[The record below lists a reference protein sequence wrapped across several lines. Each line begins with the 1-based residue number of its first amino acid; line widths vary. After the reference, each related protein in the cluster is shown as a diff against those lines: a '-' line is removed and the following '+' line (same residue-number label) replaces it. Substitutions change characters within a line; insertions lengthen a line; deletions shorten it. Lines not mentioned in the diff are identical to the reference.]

1 MENNN
6 FFKEI
11 QEKRRRFEE
20 YAKKALTYQWITQE
34 EYKEYLHKIENDRLT
49 IGVIGQMK
57 CGKSTFLN
65 ALIFGDE
72 ILPAATTP
80 MTASLSVITYGA
92 EKSLEAE
99 FYTRDEW
106 ADLQMTASRS
116 LEEVVGNTAEESK
129 IKAAQELVNKAGK
142 IGGNL
147 NALLG
152 TKQKDKFENLIEYVG
167 ADGKYIAITKSVRL
181 EYPLD
186 YLKGVEIVDTPGF
199 NDPIVSREER
209 TKEFLKKAD
218 VVVMLLYAGRA
229 FDATDKDII
238 FNLVRNVG
246 IGKILIGV
254 NKYDLC
260 YERGES
266 SEEIIEA
273 VKDQLRKASDEYA
286 HNNSIG
292 DLVRKTEPILLSAN
306 MALMA
311 RMPLSKIQ
319 GDENWKFYYKRALD
333 IFEIGNQ
340 NQMYEKSLMK
350 KFEDAIK
357 EQVIKSKD
365 EILIAKPKNRITQMG
380 ENKSSEV
387 EIAIAKLK
395 EDIEIST
402 MSKEKAEEAQYNVE
416 KAKKRAEKKINSFG
430 TEIEDI
436 VTPIIR
442 NLKKEMEENVRGNK
456 RRAEQKIRDLQDRAI
471 FNYGMENRLRNL
483 EADLRNIYEDT
494 QFQNQNLYEDKNN
507 RIVSEIKKAASDFIN
522 DIEDLCEKYLED
534 FDPKG
539 YIGKVNRYLITG
551 EMPEDDEQES
561 SDSTTQ
567 EASGANIL
575 GGLLVVALSP
585 LLGVGEIVS
594 NIFGFGGDFDK
605 DGCIDR
611 VGRAFDDLLPKDITN
626 HVRKEID
633 TMIANIRKLFID
645 EFLQPIDNKLQERM
659 KESSQNTQKVAE
671 AEQKIGNLL
680 SQSKALKEQISE
692 MKHLASQI

>member
-1 MENNN
+1 ME
-6 FFKEI
+6 
-11 QEKRRRFEE
+11 QEDFGNLAVQ

-34 EYKEYLHKIENDRLT
+34 EYKEYLHKIENDKLT

-80 MTASLSVITYGA
+80 MTASLSVITYGT

-116 LEEVVGNTAEESK
+116 LDEVVGNTAEESK

-199 NDPIVSREER
+199 NDPIVSSEER

-260 YERGES
+260 YERGETT
-266 SEEIIEA
+266 EKIIEA
-273 VKDQLRKASDEYA
+273 VKDQLRRASDEYA

-380 ENKSSEV
+380 ENKSGEV

-395 EDIEIST
+395 EEIEIST

-416 KAKKRAEKKINSFG
+416 RAKKRAEKKINSFG

-483 EADLRNIYEDT
+483 EADLKNIYEDT

-522 DIEDLCEKYLED
+522 DIEDLCERYLED

-561 SDSTTQ
+561 SNSTTQ

-575 GGLLVVALSP
+575 GGLLVLALSP

>member
-11 QEKRRRFEE
+11 QEKRKRFEE
-20 YAKKALTYQWITQE
+20 YAKKALIYQWITQE

-99 FYTRDEW
+99 FYTQDEW

-260 YERGES
+260 YERGET

-273 VKDQLRKASDEYA
+273 VKEQLRRASDEYA

-387 EIAIAKLK
+387 EIAITKLK

-416 KAKKRAEKKINSFG
+416 RAKKRAEKKINSFG
-430 TEIEDI
+430 VEIEDI

-442 NLKKEMEENVRGNK
+442 NLRREMEENVRSNR
-456 RRAEQKIRDLQDRAI
+456 RRAEQKIRDLKDWAI
-471 FNYGMENRLRNL
+471 FNYTMEKKVRDL
-483 EADLRNIYEDT
+483 EADVKNIYEDT
-494 QFQNQNLYEDKNN
+494 YFQNQNLYEDKNN
-507 RIVSEIKKAASDFIN
+507 QIVSEVKKAASDFIN
-522 DIEDLCEKYLED
+522 DIEELCEKYLED
-534 FDPKG
+534 FDPKE
-539 YIGKVNRYLITG
+539 YIGKVNRYLISG
-551 EMPEDDEQES
+551 QMPEENNDPDDTSKNEQEGLS
-561 SDSTTQ
+561 FG
-567 EASGANIL
+567 EVLLFPFALIGAIYQGVLGL
-575 GGLLVVALSP
+575 GG
-585 LLGVGEIVS
+585 
-594 NIFGFGGDFDK
+594 NFDK
-605 DGCIDR
+605 DGYI
-611 VGRAFDDLLPKDITN
+611 AYIESTFNELLPKDIGN
-626 HVRKEID
+626 SVSKEVE
-633 TMIANIRKLFID
+633 TMVSNIRKLFIE

-671 AEQKIGNLL
+671 AEQKISNLL

>member
-11 QEKRRRFEE
+11 QEKRKRFEE
-20 YAKKALTYQWITQE
+20 YAKKALIYQWITQE

-99 FYTRDEW
+99 FYTQDEW

-260 YERGES
+260 YERGET

-273 VKDQLRKASDEYA
+273 VKEQLRRASDEYA

-442 NLKKEMEENVRGNK
+442 NLRKEMEENVRGNK

-494 QFQNQNLYEDKNN
+494 QFQNENLYEDKNN

-522 DIEDLCEKYLED
+522 DIEDLCERYLED

-539 YIGKVNRYLITG
+539 YISKVNRYLITG
-551 EMPEDDEQES
+551 NMPEDDEQES
-561 SDSTTQ
+561 SNSTTQ
-567 EASGANIL
+567 EASGTNIL
-575 GGLLVVALSP
+575 EGLLVVALSP
-585 LLGVGEIVS
+585 LLGVGEIVG
-594 NIFGFGGDFDK
+594 NIFGLGGDFDK
-605 DGCIDR
+605 DGYIDR

-633 TMIANIRKLFID
+633 TMITNIRKLFID
-645 EFLQPIDNKLQERM
+645 EFLQPIDDRLKERM
-659 KESSQNTQKVAE
+659 NETAENTQKVAE
-671 AEQKIGNLL
+671 AEQKISNLL

>member
-11 QEKRRRFEE
+11 QEKRKRFEE
-20 YAKKALTYQWITQE
+20 YAKKALIYQWITQE

-99 FYTRDEW
+99 FYTQDEW

-260 YERGES
+260 YERGET

-273 VKDQLRKASDEYA
+273 VKEQLRRASDEYA

-402 MSKEKAEEAQYNVE
+402 MSREKAEEAQYNVE
-416 KAKKRAEKKINSFG
+416 RAKKRAEKKINSFG
-430 TEIEDI
+430 VEIEDI

-442 NLKKEMEENVRGNK
+442 NLRREMEENVRSNR
-456 RRAEQKIRDLQDRAI
+456 RRAEQKIRDLKDWAI
-471 FNYGMENRLRNL
+471 FNYTMEKKVRDL
-483 EADLRNIYEDT
+483 EADVKNIYEDT
-494 QFQNQNLYEDKNN
+494 YFQNQNLYEDKNN
-507 RIVSEIKKAASDFIN
+507 QIVSEVKKAASDFIN
-522 DIEDLCEKYLED
+522 DIEELCEKYLED
-534 FDPKG
+534 FDPKE
-539 YIGKVNRYLITG
+539 YIGKVNRYLISCQ
-551 EMPEDDEQES
+551 MPEENNDPDDTSKNEQEGLS
-561 SDSTTQ
+561 FG
-567 EASGANIL
+567 EVLLFPFALIGAIYQGVLGL
-575 GGLLVVALSP
+575 GG
-585 LLGVGEIVS
+585 
-594 NIFGFGGDFDK
+594 NFDK
-605 DGCIDR
+605 DGYI
-611 VGRAFDDLLPKDITN
+611 AYIESTFNELLPKDIGN
-626 HVRKEID
+626 SVSKEVE
-633 TMIANIRKLFID
+633 TMVSNIRKLFIE

-671 AEQKIGNLL
+671 AEQKISNLL

>member
-11 QEKRRRFEE
+11 QEKRKRFEE
-20 YAKKALTYQWITQE
+20 YAKKALNYQWITQE
-34 EYKEYLHKIENDRLT
+34 EYDEYLHKIENDKLT

-99 FYTRDEW
+99 FYTSDEW
-106 ADLQMTASRS
+106 AELQVTANRS
-116 LEEVVGNTAEESK
+116 LDEVISNTSEESK
-129 IKAAQELVNKAGK
+129 IKAAKELVSKAEK

-147 NALLG
+147 SALLG
-152 TKQKDKFENLIEYVG
+152 TKRKDKLENLIEYVG

-181 EYPLD
+181 EYPLE

-246 IGKILIGV
+246 VGKVLIGV

-260 YERGES
+260 YERGET

-273 VKDQLRKASDEYA
+273 VREQLKKASNEFA

-292 DLVRKTEPILLSAN
+292 DLVRKAEPILLSAN
-306 MALMA
+306 MALMSKI
-311 RMPLSKIQ
+311 PLSKIQ
-319 GDENWKFYYKRALD
+319 EDENLQFYYKRALD
-333 IFEIGNQ
+333 IFEISNQ
-340 NQMYEKSLMK
+340 DQMYEKSLMQN
-350 KFEDAIK
+350 FEDAIK

-365 EILIAKPKNRITQMG
+365 EILIAKPKNRITQIG
-380 ENKSSEV
+380 ENKAGEV

-416 KAKKRAEKKINSFG
+416 KAKKRAEKKINNFG
-430 TEIEDI
+430 AEIEDI
-436 VTPIIR
+436 ITPIIR
-442 NLKKEMEENVRGNK
+442 NLRNEVEGNVITN
-456 RRAEQKIRDLQDRAI
+456 RRKAVQKIRDLKDRVI
-471 FNYGMENRLRNL
+471 FNYGIDNRIRNL
-483 EADLRNIYEDT
+483 EHDVKNIYEDARI
-494 QFQNQNLYEDKNN
+494 QNRNLCEEKNSQ
-507 RIVSEIKKAASDFIN
+507 IVSEIKKASSNFIM
-522 DIEDLCEKYLED
+522 DIEEICDKYLED
-534 FDPKG
+534 FEPKE
-539 YIGKVNRYLITG
+539 YINKVNRYLASG
-551 EMPEDDEQES
+551 KMPETDEQES
-561 SDSTTQ
+561 SDSVTQ
-567 EASGANIL
+567 ETSEINIIEGIL
-575 GGLLVVALSP
+575 TVALWP
-585 LLGVGEIVS
+585 LENMID
-594 NIFGFGGDFDK
+594 NIFGVLGVRGRFDK
-605 DGCIDR
+605 DGYIEHIES
-611 VGRAFDDLLPKDITN
+611 AFDELLPKDISN
-626 HVRKEID
+626 SISEEVE
-633 TMIANIRKLFID
+633 TMILNIKKLFLE
-645 EFLQPIDNKLQERM
+645 EFLQPIDEKLQERM
-659 KESSQNTQKVAE
+659 NESTENTQKAEE
-671 AEQKIGNLL
+671 AEQKINNLL
-680 SQSKALKEQISE
+680 SQSKALKEQVVE
-692 MKHLASQI
+692 MKMLAQNI

>member
-11 QEKRRRFEE
+11 QEKRKRFEE

-49 IGVIGQMK
+49 IGVIGQVK

-80 MTASLSVITYGA
+80 MTASLSVITYGT

-129 IKAAQELVNKAGK
+129 IKAAQELVNNAGK

-273 VKDQLRKASDEYA
+273 VKDQLRRASDEYA

-380 ENKSSEV
+380 ENKSGEV

-395 EDIEIST
+395 QEIEIST

-416 KAKKRAEKKINSFG
+416 RAKKRAEKKINSFG

-483 EADLRNIYEDT
+483 EADLKNIYEDT

-522 DIEDLCEKYLED
+522 DIEDLCERYLED

-561 SDSTTQ
+561 SNSTTQ

-575 GGLLVVALSP
+575 GGLLVLALSP

-671 AEQKIGNLL
+671 AEQKISNLL

>member
-11 QEKRRRFEE
+11 QEKRKRFEE

-273 VKDQLRKASDEYA
+273 VKDQLRRASDEYA

-402 MSKEKAEEAQYNVE
+402 MSKEKAEEAQHNVE
-416 KAKKRAEKKINSFG
+416 RAKKRAEKKINSFG

-442 NLKKEMEENVRGNK
+442 NLRREMEENVRSNR
-456 RRAEQKIRDLQDRAI
+456 RRAEQKIRDLQDRTF

-483 EADLRNIYEDT
+483 EADLKNIYEDT

-507 RIVSEIKKAASDFIN
+507 RTVSEIKKAASDFIN
-522 DIEDLCEKYLED
+522 DIEDLCERYLED

-551 EMPEDDEQES
+551 EMPEDNEQES
-561 SDSTTQ
+561 SNSTTQ
-567 EASGANIL
+567 ETSGANIL
-575 GGLLVVALSP
+575 EGILTVALSP

-594 NIFGFGGDFDK
+594 NVLGLGGDFDK
-605 DGCIDR
+605 DGYIAS
-611 VGRAFDDLLPKDITN
+611 VGGAFDALLPKDITN

-633 TMIANIRKLFID
+633 TMIANIRKLFIE

-671 AEQKIGNLL
+671 AEQKISNLL

>member
-11 QEKRRRFEE
+11 QEKRKRFEE
-20 YAKKALTYQWITQE
+20 YAKKALNYQWITQE
-34 EYKEYLHKIENDRLT
+34 EYDEYLHKIENDKLT

-99 FYTRDEW
+99 FYTSDEW
-106 ADLQMTASRS
+106 AELQVTANRS
-116 LEEVVGNTAEESK
+116 LDEVIGNTSEESK
-129 IKAAQELVNKAGK
+129 IKAAKELVSKAEK

-147 NALLG
+147 SALLG
-152 TKQKDKFENLIEYVG
+152 TKRKDKLENLIEYVG

-181 EYPLD
+181 EYPLE

-246 IGKILIGV
+246 VGKVLIGV

-260 YERGES
+260 YERGET

-273 VKDQLRKASDEYA
+273 VREQLKKASNEFA

-292 DLVRKTEPILLSAN
+292 DLVRKAEPILLSAN
-306 MALMA
+306 MALMSKI
-311 RMPLSKIQ
+311 PLSKIQ
-319 GDENWKFYYKRALD
+319 EDENLQFYYKRALD
-333 IFEIGNQ
+333 IFEISNQ
-340 NQMYEKSLMK
+340 DQMYEKSLMQN
-350 KFEDAIK
+350 FEDAIK

-365 EILIAKPKNRITQMG
+365 EILIAKPKNRITQIG
-380 ENKSSEV
+380 ENKAGEV

-416 KAKKRAEKKINSFG
+416 KAKKRAEKKINNFG
-430 TEIEDI
+430 AEIEDI
-436 VTPIIR
+436 ITPIIR
-442 NLKKEMEENVRGNK
+442 NLRNEVEGNVITN
-456 RRAEQKIRDLQDRAI
+456 RRKAVQKIRDLKDRVI
-471 FNYGMENRLRNL
+471 FNYGIDNRIRNL
-483 EADLRNIYEDT
+483 EHDVKNIYEDARI
-494 QFQNQNLYEDKNN
+494 QNRNLCEEKNSQ
-507 RIVSEIKKAASDFIN
+507 IVSEIKKASSNFIM
-522 DIEDLCEKYLED
+522 DIEEICDKYLED
-534 FDPKG
+534 FEPKE
-539 YIGKVNRYLITG
+539 YINKVNRYLASG
-551 EMPEDDEQES
+551 KMPETDEQES
-561 SDSTTQ
+561 SDSATQ
-567 EASGANIL
+567 ETSEINIVEGIL
-575 GGLLVVALSP
+575 TAALSS
-585 LLGVGEIVS
+585 LLIAGDIIDGVLGL
-594 NIFGFGGDFDK
+594 GGDFDK
-605 DGCIDR
+605 D
-611 VGRAFDDLLPKDITN
+611 RAIAYIESVFDKLLPKDISN
-626 HVRKEID
+626 LISEEVE
-633 TMIANIRKLFID
+633 TMVSNIKKLFLE
-645 EFLQPIDNKLQERM
+645 EFLQPIDEKLQERM
-659 KESSQNTQKVAE
+659 NESTENTQKAEE
-671 AEQKIGNLL
+671 AEQKINNLL
-680 SQSKALKEQISE
+680 SQSKALKEQVVE
-692 MKHLASQI
+692 MKMLAQNI

>member
-11 QEKRRRFEE
+11 QEKRKRFEE
-20 YAKKALTYQWITQE
+20 YAKKALNYQWITQE
-34 EYKEYLHKIENDRLT
+34 EYDEYLHKIENDKLT

-99 FYTRDEW
+99 FYTSDEW
-106 ADLQMTASRS
+106 AELQVTANRS
-116 LEEVVGNTAEESK
+116 LDEVIGNTSEESK
-129 IKAAQELVNKAGK
+129 IKAAKELVSKAEK

-147 NALLG
+147 SALLG
-152 TKQKDKFENLIEYVG
+152 TKRKDKLENLTEYVG

-181 EYPLD
+181 EYPLE

-246 IGKILIGV
+246 VGKVLIGV

-260 YERGES
+260 YERGET

-273 VKDQLRKASDEYA
+273 VREQLKKASNEFA

-292 DLVRKTEPILLSAN
+292 DLVRKAEPILLSAN
-306 MALMA
+306 MALMSKI
-311 RMPLSKIQ
+311 PLSKIQ
-319 GDENWKFYYKRALD
+319 EDENLQFYYKRALD
-333 IFEIGNQ
+333 IFEISNQ
-340 NQMYEKSLMK
+340 DQMYEKSLMQN
-350 KFEDAIK
+350 FEDAIK

-365 EILIAKPKNRITQMG
+365 EILIAKPKNRITQIG
-380 ENKSSEV
+380 ENKAGEV

-416 KAKKRAEKKINSFG
+416 KAKKRAEKKINNFG
-430 TEIEDI
+430 AEIEDI

-442 NLKKEMEENVRGNK
+442 NLRNEMEGNVITN
-456 RRAEQKIRDLQDRAI
+456 RRKAVQKIRDLKDRVI
-471 FNYGMENRLRNL
+471 FNYGIDNRIRNL
-483 EADLRNIYEDT
+483 DHDVKNIYEDAYI
-494 QFQNQNLYEDKNN
+494 QHRNLYEEKNSQ
-507 RIVSEIKKAASDFIN
+507 IVSEIKKASSYFIM
-522 DIEDLCEKYLED
+522 DIEEICEKYLED
-534 FDPKG
+534 FEPKE
-539 YIGKVNRYLITG
+539 YINKVNRYLASG
-551 EMPEDDEQES
+551 KMPETDEQEL
-561 SDSTTQ
+561 SDSVTQ
-567 EASGANIL
+567 ETSEINIVEEIL
-575 GGLLVVALSP
+575 TAALSP
-585 LLGVGEIVS
+585 LLIAEDIIDGVLGL
-594 NIFGFGGDFDK
+594 GGDFDK
-605 DGCIDR
+605 D
-611 VGRAFDDLLPKDITN
+611 RAIAYIESVFDKLLPKDISN
-626 HVRKEID
+626 LISEEVE
-633 TMIANIRKLFID
+633 TMVSNIKKLFLE
-645 EFLQPIDNKLQERM
+645 EFLQPIDEKLQERM
-659 KESSQNTQKVAE
+659 NESSENAQKAEE
-671 AEQKIGNLL
+671 AEQKINNLL
-680 SQSKALKEQISE
+680 SQSKALKEQVVE
-692 MKHLASQI
+692 MKMLAQNI

>member
-11 QEKRRRFEE
+11 QEKRKRFEE

-260 YERGES
+260 YERGET

-273 VKDQLRKASDEYA
+273 VKDQLRRASDEYA

-319 GDENWKFYYKRALD
+319 GDENWQFYYKRALD

-380 ENKSSEV
+380 ENKSGEV

-395 EDIEIST
+395 EEIEIST

-416 KAKKRAEKKINSFG
+416 RAKKRAEKKINSFG

-494 QFQNQNLYEDKNN
+494 QFQNENLYEDKNN
-507 RIVSEIKKAASDFIN
+507 RIVTEIKKAASDFIN
-522 DIEDLCEKYLED
+522 DIEDLCERYLED

-539 YIGKVNRYLITG
+539 YISKVNRYLITG
-551 EMPEDDEQES
+551 NMPEDDEQES

-567 EASGANIL
+567 EASGTNIL
-575 GGLLVVALSP
+575 EGLLVVALSP
-585 LLGVGEIVS
+585 LLGVGEIVG

-605 DGCIDR
+605 DGYIDR

-645 EFLQPIDNKLQERM
+645 EFLQPIDDRLKERM
-659 KESSQNTQKVAE
+659 NETAENTQKVAE
-671 AEQKIGNLL
+671 AEQKISNLL

>member
-11 QEKRRRFEE
+11 QEKRKRFEE

-99 FYTRDEW
+99 FYTQDEW

-273 VKDQLRKASDEYA
+273 VKDQLRRASDEYA

-402 MSKEKAEEAQYNVE
+402 MSKEKAEEAQHNVE
-416 KAKKRAEKKINSFG
+416 RAKKRAEKKINSFG

-442 NLKKEMEENVRGNK
+442 NLRKEMEENVRGNK

-471 FNYGMENRLRNL
+471 FNYGMESRLRNL

-561 SDSTTQ
+561 SNSTTQ
-567 EASGANIL
+567 ETSGANIL
-575 GGLLVVALSP
+575 EGLLVVALSP

-633 TMIANIRKLFID
+633 TMIANIRKLFIE

-671 AEQKIGNLL
+671 AEQKISNLL
-680 SQSKALKEQISE
+680 SQSKAFKEQISE
-692 MKHLASQI
+692 MKLLASQI

>member
-99 FYTRDEW
+99 FYTQDEW

-260 YERGES
+260 YERGET

-273 VKDQLRKASDEYA
+273 VKEQLRRASDEYA

-442 NLKKEMEENVRGNK
+442 NLRKEMEENVRGNK

-494 QFQNQNLYEDKNN
+494 QFQNENLYEDKNN

-522 DIEDLCEKYLED
+522 DIEDLCERYLED

-539 YIGKVNRYLITG
+539 YISKVNRYLITG
-551 EMPEDDEQES
+551 NMPEDDEQES
-561 SDSTTQ
+561 SNSTTQ
-567 EASGANIL
+567 EASGTNIL
-575 GGLLVVALSP
+575 EGLLVVALSP
-585 LLGVGEIVS
+585 LLGVGEIVG
-594 NIFGFGGDFDK
+594 NIFGLGGDFDK
-605 DGCIDR
+605 DGYIDR

-633 TMIANIRKLFID
+633 TMITNIRKLFID
-645 EFLQPIDNKLQERM
+645 EFLQPIDDRLKERM
-659 KESSQNTQKVAE
+659 NETAENTQKVAE
-671 AEQKIGNLL
+671 AEQKISNLL

>member
-11 QEKRRRFEE
+11 QEKRKRFEE
-20 YAKKALTYQWITQE
+20 YAKKALNYQWITQE
-34 EYKEYLHKIENDRLT
+34 EYDEYLHKIENDKLT

-99 FYTRDEW
+99 FYTSDEW
-106 ADLQMTASRS
+106 AELQVTANRS
-116 LEEVVGNTAEESK
+116 LDEVIGNTSEESK
-129 IKAAQELVNKAGK
+129 IKAAKELVSKAEK

-147 NALLG
+147 SALLG
-152 TKQKDKFENLIEYVG
+152 TKRKDKLENLIEYVG

-181 EYPLD
+181 EYPLE

-246 IGKILIGV
+246 VGKVLIGV

-260 YERGES
+260 YERGET

-273 VKDQLRKASDEYA
+273 VREQLKKASNEFA

-292 DLVRKTEPILLSAN
+292 DLVRKAEPILLSAN
-306 MALMA
+306 MALMSKI
-311 RMPLSKIQ
+311 PLSKIQ
-319 GDENWKFYYKRALD
+319 EDENLQFYYKRALD
-333 IFEIGNQ
+333 IFEISNQ
-340 NQMYEKSLMK
+340 DQMYEKSLMQN
-350 KFEDAIK
+350 FEDAIK

-365 EILIAKPKNRITQMG
+365 EILIAKPKNRITQIG
-380 ENKSSEV
+380 ENKAGEV

-416 KAKKRAEKKINSFG
+416 KAKKRAEKKINNFG
-430 TEIEDI
+430 AEIEDI
-436 VTPIIR
+436 ITPIIR
-442 NLKKEMEENVRGNK
+442 NLRNEVEGNVITN
-456 RRAEQKIRDLQDRAI
+456 RRKAVQKIRDLKDRVI
-471 FNYGMENRLRNL
+471 FNYGIDNRIRNL
-483 EADLRNIYEDT
+483 EHDVKNIYEDARI
-494 QFQNQNLYEDKNN
+494 QNRNLCEEKNSQ
-507 RIVSEIKKAASDFIN
+507 IVSEIKKASSNFIM
-522 DIEDLCEKYLED
+522 DIEEICDKYLED
-534 FDPKG
+534 FEPKE
-539 YIGKVNRYLITG
+539 YINKVNRYLASG
-551 EMPEDDEQES
+551 KMPETDEQES
-561 SDSTTQ
+561 SDSVTQ
-567 EASGANIL
+567 ETSEINIIEGIL
-575 GGLLVVALSP
+575 TVALWP
-585 LLGVGEIVS
+585 LENMID
-594 NIFGFGGDFDK
+594 NIFGVLGVRGRFDK
-605 DGCIDR
+605 DGYIEHIES
-611 VGRAFDDLLPKDITN
+611 AFDELLPKDISN
-626 HVRKEID
+626 SISEEVE
-633 TMIANIRKLFID
+633 TMILNIKKLFLE
-645 EFLQPIDNKLQERM
+645 EFLQPIDEKLQERM
-659 KESSQNTQKVAE
+659 NESTENTQKAEE
-671 AEQKIGNLL
+671 AEQKINNLL
-680 SQSKALKEQISE
+680 SQSKALKEQVVE
-692 MKHLASQI
+692 MKMLAQNI

>member
-11 QEKRRRFEE
+11 QEKRKRFEE

-99 FYTRDEW
+99 FYTQDEW

-266 SEEIIEA
+266 SEKIIEA
-273 VKDQLRKASDEYA
+273 VKDQLRRASDEYA

-416 KAKKRAEKKINSFG
+416 RAKKRAEKKINSFG

-456 RRAEQKIRDLQDRAI
+456 RRAEQKIRDLQDRTI
-471 FNYGMENRLRNL
+471 FNYGMESRLRNL

-494 QFQNQNLYEDKNN
+494 QFQNENLYEDKNN

-522 DIEDLCEKYLED
+522 DIEDLCERYLED

-575 GGLLVVALSP
+575 EGLLVVALSP
-585 LLGVGEIVS
+585 LLGVGEIVG
-594 NIFGFGGDFDK
+594 NIFGLGGDFDK
-605 DGCIDR
+605 DGYIDR

-633 TMIANIRKLFID
+633 TMITNIRKLFID
-645 EFLQPIDNKLQERM
+645 EFLQPIDDRLKERM
-659 KESSQNTQKVAE
+659 NETAENTQKVAE
-671 AEQKIGNLL
+671 AEQKISNLL

>member
-11 QEKRRRFEE
+11 QEKRKRFEE

-72 ILPAATTP
+72 ILPAATPP

-99 FYTRDEW
+99 FYTQDEW
-106 ADLQMTASRS
+106 TDLQMTASRS

-129 IKAAQELVNKAGK
+129 VKAAQELVNKAGK

-273 VKDQLRKASDEYA
+273 VKDQLRRASDEYA

-319 GDENWKFYYKRALD
+319 GDENWQFYYKRALD

-380 ENKSSEV
+380 ENKSGEV

-395 EDIEIST
+395 EEIEIST
-402 MSKEKAEEAQYNVE
+402 MSKEKAEEAQHNVE
-416 KAKKRAEKKINSFG
+416 RAKKRAEKKINSFG
-430 TEIEDI
+430 VEIEDI

-442 NLKKEMEENVRGNK
+442 NLRKEMEENVRSNR
-456 RRAEQKIRDLQDRAI
+456 RRAEQKIRDLKDWAI
-471 FNYGMENRLRNL
+471 FNYGMESRLRNL
-483 EADLRNIYEDT
+483 EADVKNIYEDT
-494 QFQNQNLYEDKNN
+494 YFQNQNLYEDKNN
-507 RIVSEIKKAASDFIN
+507 QIVSEIKKAASDFIN
-522 DIEDLCEKYLED
+522 DIEDLCERYLED

-539 YIGKVNRYLITG
+539 YIGKINRYLTTG

-561 SDSTTQ
+561 SNSATQ
-567 EASGANIL
+567 EPSGENILEGILTVALSSLLGLGMIVDNIL
-575 GGLLVVALSP
+575 G
-585 LLGVGEIVS
+585 I
-594 NIFGFGGDFDK
+594 GGNFDK
-605 DGCIDR
+605 DGCIGR

-626 HVRKEID
+626 YVRKEID
-633 TMIANIRKLFID
+633 TMIANIRKLFIE

-671 AEQKIGNLL
+671 AEQKISNLL
-680 SQSKALKEQISE
+680 SQSKAFKEQISE
-692 MKHLASQI
+692 MKLLASQI

>member
-11 QEKRRRFEE
+11 QEKRKRFEE

-34 EYKEYLHKIENDRLT
+34 EYKEYLYKIENDRLT

-99 FYTRDEW
+99 FYTQDEW

-129 IKAAQELVNKAGK
+129 VKAAQELVNKAGK

-181 EYPLD
+181 EYPLE

-266 SEEIIEA
+266 S
-273 VKDQLRKASDEYA
+273 
-286 HNNSIG
+286 
-292 DLVRKTEPILLSAN
+292 
-306 MALMA
+306 
-311 RMPLSKIQ
+311 
-319 GDENWKFYYKRALD
+319 
-333 IFEIGNQ
+333 
-340 NQMYEKSLMK
+340 
-350 KFEDAIK
+350 
-357 EQVIKSKD
+357 
-365 EILIAKPKNRITQMG
+365 
-380 ENKSSEV
+380 
-387 EIAIAKLK
+387 
-395 EDIEIST
+395 
-402 MSKEKAEEAQYNVE
+402 
-416 KAKKRAEKKINSFG
+416 
-430 TEIEDI
+430 
-436 VTPIIR
+436 
-442 NLKKEMEENVRGNK
+442 
-456 RRAEQKIRDLQDRAI
+456 
-471 FNYGMENRLRNL
+471 
-483 EADLRNIYEDT
+483 
-494 QFQNQNLYEDKNN
+494 
-507 RIVSEIKKAASDFIN
+507 
-522 DIEDLCEKYLED
+522 
-534 FDPKG
+534 
-539 YIGKVNRYLITG
+539 
-551 EMPEDDEQES
+551 
-561 SDSTTQ
+561 
-567 EASGANIL
+567 
-575 GGLLVVALSP
+575 
-585 LLGVGEIVS
+585 
-594 NIFGFGGDFDK
+594 
-605 DGCIDR
+605 
-611 VGRAFDDLLPKDITN
+611 
-626 HVRKEID
+626 
-633 TMIANIRKLFID
+633 
-645 EFLQPIDNKLQERM
+645 
-659 KESSQNTQKVAE
+659 
-671 AEQKIGNLL
+671 
-680 SQSKALKEQISE
+680 
-692 MKHLASQI
+692 

>member
-11 QEKRRRFEE
+11 QEKRKRFEE

-99 FYTRDEW
+99 FYTQDEW

-260 YERGES
+260 YERGET

-273 VKDQLRKASDEYA
+273 VKEQLRRASDEYA

-402 MSKEKAEEAQYNVE
+402 MSREKAEEAQYNVE
-416 KAKKRAEKKINSFG
+416 RAKKRAEKKINSFG
-430 TEIEDI
+430 VEIEDI

-442 NLKKEMEENVRGNK
+442 NLRREMEENVRSNR
-456 RRAEQKIRDLQDRAI
+456 RRAEQKIRDLKDWAI
-471 FNYGMENRLRNL
+471 FNYTMEKKVRDL
-483 EADLRNIYEDT
+483 EADVKNIYEDT
-494 QFQNQNLYEDKNN
+494 YFQNQNLYEDKNN
-507 RIVSEIKKAASDFIN
+507 QIVSEVKKAASDFIN
-522 DIEDLCEKYLED
+522 DIEELCEKYLED
-534 FDPKG
+534 FDPKE
-539 YIGKVNRYLITG
+539 YIGKVNRYLISG
-551 EMPEDDEQES
+551 QMPEENNDPDDTSKNEQEGLS
-561 SDSTTQ
+561 FG
-567 EASGANIL
+567 EVLLFPFALIGAIYQGVLGL
-575 GGLLVVALSP
+575 GG
-585 LLGVGEIVS
+585 
-594 NIFGFGGDFDK
+594 NFDK
-605 DGCIDR
+605 DGYI
-611 VGRAFDDLLPKDITN
+611 AYIESTFNELLPKDIGN
-626 HVRKEID
+626 SVSKEVE
-633 TMIANIRKLFID
+633 TMVSNIRKLFIE

-671 AEQKIGNLL
+671 AEQKISNLL

>member
-11 QEKRRRFEE
+11 QEKRKRFEE

-34 EYKEYLHKIENDRLT
+34 EYKEYLHKIENDKLT

-80 MTASLSVITYGA
+80 MTASLSVITYGT

-116 LEEVVGNTAEESK
+116 LDEVVGNTAEESK

-260 YERGES
+260 YERGETT
-266 SEEIIEA
+266 EKIIEA
-273 VKDQLRKASDEYA
+273 VKDQLRRASDEYA

-380 ENKSSEV
+380 ENKSGEV

-395 EDIEIST
+395 EEIEIST

-416 KAKKRAEKKINSFG
+416 RAKKRAEKKINSFG

-483 EADLRNIYEDT
+483 EADLKNIYEDT

-522 DIEDLCEKYLED
+522 DIEDLCERYLED

-561 SDSTTQ
+561 SNSTTQ

-575 GGLLVVALSP
+575 GGLLVLALSP

>member
-11 QEKRRRFEE
+11 QEKRKCFEE
-20 YAKKALTYQWITQE
+20 YAKKALNYQWITQE
-34 EYKEYLHKIENDRLT
+34 EYDEYLHKIENDKLT

-99 FYTRDEW
+99 FYTSDEW
-106 ADLQMTASRS
+106 AELQVTANRS
-116 LEEVVGNTAEESK
+116 LDEVIGNTSEESK
-129 IKAAQELVNKAGK
+129 IKAAKELVSKAEK

-147 NALLG
+147 SALLG
-152 TKQKDKFENLIEYVG
+152 TKRKDKLENLIEYVG

-181 EYPLD
+181 EYPLE

-246 IGKILIGV
+246 VGKVLIGV

-260 YERGES
+260 YERGET

-273 VKDQLRKASDEYA
+273 VREQLKKASNEFA

-292 DLVRKTEPILLSAN
+292 DLVRKAEPILLSAN
-306 MALMA
+306 MALMSKI
-311 RMPLSKIQ
+311 PLSKIQ
-319 GDENWKFYYKRALD
+319 EDENLQFYYKRALD
-333 IFEIGNQ
+333 IFEISNQ
-340 NQMYEKSLMK
+340 DQMYEKSLMQN
-350 KFEDAIK
+350 FEDAIK

-365 EILIAKPKNRITQMG
+365 EILIAKPKNRITQIG
-380 ENKSSEV
+380 ENKAGEV

-416 KAKKRAEKKINSFG
+416 KAKKRAEKKINNFG
-430 TEIEDI
+430 AEIEDI

-442 NLKKEMEENVRGNK
+442 NLRNEMEGNVITN
-456 RRAEQKIRDLQDRAI
+456 RRKAVQKIRDLKDRVI
-471 FNYGMENRLRNL
+471 FNYGIDNRIRNL
-483 EADLRNIYEDT
+483 DHDVKNIHEDAYI
-494 QFQNQNLYEDKNN
+494 QNRNLYEEKTSQ
-507 RIVSEIKKAASDFIN
+507 IVSEIKKASSNFIM
-522 DIEDLCEKYLED
+522 DIEEICDKYLED
-534 FDPKG
+534 FEPKE
-539 YIGKVNRYLITG
+539 YINKVNRYLASG
-551 EMPEDDEQES
+551 KMPETDEQES
-561 SDSTTQ
+561 SDSATQ
-567 EASGANIL
+567 ETSEINIIEGIL
-575 GGLLVVALSP
+575 TVALSP
-585 LLGVGEIVS
+585 LLIAEDILGL
-594 NIFGFGGDFDK
+594 GGNFDK
-605 DGCIDR
+605 DRSIAYIES
-611 VGRAFDDLLPKDITN
+611 VFDELLPKDISN
-626 HVRKEID
+626 SISEKVE
-633 TMIANIRKLFID
+633 TMILNIKKLFLE
-645 EFLQPIDNKLQERM
+645 EFLQPIDEKLQERM
-659 KESSQNTQKVAE
+659 NESTENTQKAEE
-671 AEQKIGNLL
+671 AEQKINNLL
-680 SQSKALKEQISE
+680 SQSKALKEQVVE
-692 MKHLASQI
+692 MKMLAQNI

>member
-11 QEKRRRFEE
+11 QEKRKRFEE

-49 IGVIGQMK
+49 IGVIGQVK

-80 MTASLSVITYGA
+80 MTASLSVITYGT

-129 IKAAQELVNKAGK
+129 IKAAQELVNNAGK

-273 VKDQLRKASDEYA
+273 VKDQLRRASDEYA

-380 ENKSSEV
+380 ENKSGEV

-395 EDIEIST
+395 QEIEIST

-416 KAKKRAEKKINSFG
+416 RAKKRAEKKINSFG

-471 FNYGMENRLRNL
+471 FNYGMQNRLRNL
-483 EADLRNIYEDT
+483 EADLKNIYEDT

-522 DIEDLCEKYLED
+522 DIEDLCERYLED

-561 SDSTTQ
+561 SNSTTQ

-575 GGLLVVALSP
+575 GGLLVLALSP

-671 AEQKIGNLL
+671 AEQKISNLL

>member
-11 QEKRRRFEE
+11 QEKRKRFEE

-80 MTASLSVITYGA
+80 MTASLSVITYGT

-167 ADGKYIAITKSVRL
+167 AEGKYIAITKSVRL

-260 YERGES
+260 YERGET

-273 VKDQLRKASDEYA
+273 VKEQLRRASDEYA

-319 GDENWKFYYKRALD
+319 GDENCKFYYKRALD

-380 ENKSSEV
+380 ENKSGEV

-395 EDIEIST
+395 EEIEIST

-416 KAKKRAEKKINSFG
+416 RAKKRAEKKINSFG

-522 DIEDLCEKYLED
+522 DIEDLCERYLED

-645 EFLQPIDNKLQERM
+645 EFLQPIDDRLKERM
-659 KESSQNTQKVAE
+659 NETAENTQKVAE
-671 AEQKIGNLL
+671 AEQKISNLL

>member
-11 QEKRRRFEE
+11 QEKRKRFEE
-20 YAKKALTYQWITQE
+20 YAKKALNYQWITQE
-34 EYKEYLHKIENDRLT
+34 EYDEYLHKIENDKLT

-99 FYTRDEW
+99 FYTSDEW
-106 ADLQMTASRS
+106 AELQVTANRS
-116 LEEVVGNTAEESK
+116 LDEVIGNTSEESK
-129 IKAAQELVNKAGK
+129 IKAAKELVSKAEK

-147 NALLG
+147 SALLG
-152 TKQKDKFENLIEYVG
+152 TKRKDKLENLIEYVG

-181 EYPLD
+181 EYPLE

-246 IGKILIGV
+246 VGKVLIGV

-260 YERGES
+260 YECGET

-273 VKDQLRKASDEYA
+273 VREQLKKASNEFA

-292 DLVRKTEPILLSAN
+292 DLVRKAEPILLSAN
-306 MALMA
+306 MALMSKI
-311 RMPLSKIQ
+311 PLSKIQ
-319 GDENWKFYYKRALD
+319 EDENLQFYYKRALD
-333 IFEIGNQ
+333 IFEISNQ
-340 NQMYEKSLMK
+340 DQMYEKSLMQN
-350 KFEDAIK
+350 FEDAIK

-365 EILIAKPKNRITQMG
+365 EILIAKPKNRITQIG
-380 ENKSSEV
+380 ENKAGEV

-416 KAKKRAEKKINSFG
+416 KAKKRAEKKINNFG
-430 TEIEDI
+430 AEIEDI

-442 NLKKEMEENVRGNK
+442 NLRNEMEGNVITN
-456 RRAEQKIRDLQDRAI
+456 RRKAVQKIRDLKDRVI
-471 FNYGMENRLRNL
+471 FNYGIDNRIRNL
-483 EADLRNIYEDT
+483 DHDVKNIHEDAYI
-494 QFQNQNLYEDKNN
+494 QNRNLYEEKTSQ
-507 RIVSEIKKAASDFIN
+507 IVSEIKKASSNFIM
-522 DIEDLCEKYLED
+522 DIEEICDKYLED
-534 FDPKG
+534 FEPKE
-539 YIGKVNRYLITG
+539 YINKVNRYLASG
-551 EMPEDDEQES
+551 KMPETDEQES
-561 SDSTTQ
+561 SDSATQ
-567 EASGANIL
+567 ETSEINIIEGIL
-575 GGLLVVALSP
+575 TVALSP
-585 LLGVGEIVS
+585 LLIAEDILGL
-594 NIFGFGGDFDK
+594 GGNFDK
-605 DGCIDR
+605 DRSIAYIES
-611 VGRAFDDLLPKDITN
+611 VFDELLPKDISN
-626 HVRKEID
+626 SISEKVE
-633 TMIANIRKLFID
+633 TMILNIKKLFLE
-645 EFLQPIDNKLQERM
+645 EFLQPIDEKLQERM
-659 KESSQNTQKVAE
+659 NESTENTQKAEE
-671 AEQKIGNLL
+671 AEQKINNLL
-680 SQSKALKEQISE
+680 SQSKALKEQVVE
-692 MKHLASQI
+692 MKMLAQNI

>member
-11 QEKRRRFEE
+11 QEKRKRFEE

-273 VKDQLRKASDEYA
+273 VKDQLRRASDEYA

-402 MSKEKAEEAQYNVE
+402 MSKEKAEEAQHNVE
-416 KAKKRAEKKINSFG
+416 RAKKRAEKKINSFG
-430 TEIEDI
+430 VEIEDI

-442 NLKKEMEENVRGNK
+442 NLRREMEENVRSNR
-456 RRAEQKIRDLQDRAI
+456 RRAEQKIRDLKDWLI
-471 FNYGMENRLRNL
+471 FNYTMEKKVRDL
-483 EADLRNIYEDT
+483 EADVKNIYEDT
-494 QFQNQNLYEDKNN
+494 YFQNQNLYEDKNN
-507 RIVSEIKKAASDFIN
+507 QIVSEIKKAASDFIN
-522 DIEDLCEKYLED
+522 DIEELCERYLED
-534 FDPKG
+534 FDPKE
-539 YIGKVNRYLITG
+539 YIGKVNRYLISG
-551 EMPEDDEQES
+551 QMPEENNDPDDTSKNEQEGLS
-561 SDSTTQ
+561 FG
-567 EASGANIL
+567 EVLLFPFALMGAIYQGVLGL
-575 GGLLVVALSP
+575 GG
-585 LLGVGEIVS
+585 
-594 NIFGFGGDFDK
+594 NFDK
-605 DGCIDR
+605 DGYI
-611 VGRAFDDLLPKDITN
+611 AYIESTFNELLPKDIGN
-626 HVRKEID
+626 SVSKEVEN
-633 TMIANIRKLFID
+633 MVSNIRKLFIE
-645 EFLQPIDNKLQERM
+645 EFLEPIDNKLQERM
-659 KESSQNTQKVAE
+659 KESSQNTQRITE
-671 AEQKIGNLL
+671 SEQKIRNLL
-680 SQSKALKEQISE
+680 SQSKALREQISE

>member
-11 QEKRRRFEE
+11 QEKRKRFEE
-20 YAKKALTYQWITQE
+20 YAKKALNYQWITQE
-34 EYKEYLHKIENDRLT
+34 EYDEYLHKIENDKLT

-99 FYTRDEW
+99 FYTSDEW
-106 ADLQMTASRS
+106 AELQVTANRS
-116 LEEVVGNTAEESK
+116 LDEVIGNTSEESK
-129 IKAAQELVNKAGK
+129 IKAAKELVSKAEK

-147 NALLG
+147 SALLG
-152 TKQKDKFENLIEYVG
+152 TKRKDKLENLIEYVG

-181 EYPLD
+181 EYPLE

-246 IGKILIGV
+246 VGKVLIGV

-260 YERGES
+260 YERGETS
-266 SEEIIEA
+266 KEIIEA
-273 VKDQLRKASDEYA
+273 VREQLKKASNEFA

-292 DLVRKTEPILLSAN
+292 DLVRKAEPILLSAN
-306 MALMA
+306 MALMSKI
-311 RMPLSKIQ
+311 PLSKIQ
-319 GDENWKFYYKRALD
+319 EDENLQFYYKRALD
-333 IFEIGNQ
+333 IFEISNQ
-340 NQMYEKSLMK
+340 DQMYEKSLMQN
-350 KFEDAIK
+350 FEDAIK

-365 EILIAKPKNRITQMG
+365 EILIAKPKNRITQIG
-380 ENKSSEV
+380 ENKAGEV

-416 KAKKRAEKKINSFG
+416 KAKKRAEKKINNFG
-430 TEIEDI
+430 AEIEDI

-442 NLKKEMEENVRGNK
+442 NLRNEIEGNVITN
-456 RRAEQKIRDLQDRAI
+456 RRKAVQKIRDLKDRVI
-471 FNYGMENRLRNL
+471 FNYGMDNRKRNL
-483 EADLRNIYEDT
+483 DNDIKNIYEDT
-494 QFQNQNLYEDKNN
+494 CIQYRNLYEEKYNQ
-507 RIVSEIKKAASDFIN
+507 IVSEIKKASSYFIM
-522 DIEDLCEKYLED
+522 DIEEICEKYLED
-534 FDPKG
+534 FEPKE
-539 YIGKVNRYLITG
+539 YINKVNRYL
-551 EMPEDDEQES
+551 
-561 SDSTTQ
+561 
-567 EASGANIL
+567 ASGQMPQEGDDNDEMSGGEQGELSLGDVLLFPFALLGAVYRDVFGL
-575 GGLLVVALSP
+575 GG
-585 LLGVGEIVS
+585 
-594 NIFGFGGDFDK
+594 NFDK
-605 DGCIDR
+605 DGYIAHIES
-611 VGRAFDDLLPKDITN
+611 VFDELLPKDIN
-626 HVRKEID
+626 NWISEKVEIRVS
-633 TMIANIRKLFID
+633 NIKKLFLE
-645 EFLQPIDNKLQERM
+645 EFLQPIDEKLQERM
-659 KESSQNTQKVAE
+659 NESSENAQKVVE
-671 AEQKIGNLL
+671 AEQKINNLL
-680 SQSKALKEQISE
+680 SQSKALKEQVAE
-692 MKHLASQI
+692 MKMLAQNI

>member
-11 QEKRRRFEE
+11 QEKRKRFEE
-20 YAKKALTYQWITQE
+20 YAKKALNYQWITQE
-34 EYKEYLHKIENDRLT
+34 EYDEYLHKIENDKLT

-99 FYTRDEW
+99 FYTSDEW
-106 ADLQMTASRS
+106 AELQVTANRS
-116 LEEVVGNTAEESK
+116 LDEVIGNTSEESK
-129 IKAAQELVNKAGK
+129 IKAAKELVSKAEK

-147 NALLG
+147 SALLG
-152 TKQKDKFENLIEYVG
+152 TKRKDKLENLIEYVG

-181 EYPLD
+181 EYPLE

-246 IGKILIGV
+246 VGKVLIGV

-260 YERGES
+260 YERGET

-273 VKDQLRKASDEYA
+273 VREQLKKASNEFA

-292 DLVRKTEPILLSAN
+292 DLVRKAEPILLSAN
-306 MALMA
+306 MALMSKI
-311 RMPLSKIQ
+311 PLSKIQ
-319 GDENWKFYYKRALD
+319 EDENLQFYYKRALD
-333 IFEIGNQ
+333 IFEISNQ
-340 NQMYEKSLMK
+340 DQMYEKSLMQN
-350 KFEDAIK
+350 FEDAIK

-365 EILIAKPKNRITQMG
+365 EILIAKPKNRITQIG
-380 ENKSSEV
+380 ENKAGEV

-416 KAKKRAEKKINSFG
+416 KAKKRAEKKINNFG
-430 TEIEDI
+430 AEIEDI

-442 NLKKEMEENVRGNK
+442 NLRNEMEGNVITN
-456 RRAEQKIRDLQDRAI
+456 RRKAVQKIRDLKDRVI
-471 FNYGMENRLRNL
+471 FNYGIDNRIRNL
-483 EADLRNIYEDT
+483 DHDVKNIHEDAYI
-494 QFQNQNLYEDKNN
+494 QNRNLYEEKTSQ
-507 RIVSEIKKAASDFIN
+507 IVSEIKKASSNFIM
-522 DIEDLCEKYLED
+522 DIEEICDKYLED
-534 FDPKG
+534 FEPKE
-539 YIGKVNRYLITG
+539 YINKVNRYLASG
-551 EMPEDDEQES
+551 KMPETDEQES
-561 SDSTTQ
+561 SDSAIQ
-567 EASGANIL
+567 ETSEINIIEGIL
-575 GGLLVVALSP
+575 TVALSP
-585 LLGVGEIVS
+585 LLIAEDILGL
-594 NIFGFGGDFDK
+594 GGNFDK
-605 DGCIDR
+605 DRSIAYIES
-611 VGRAFDDLLPKDITN
+611 VFDELLPKDISN
-626 HVRKEID
+626 SISEKVE
-633 TMIANIRKLFID
+633 TMILNIKKLFLE
-645 EFLQPIDNKLQERM
+645 EFLQPIDEKLQERM
-659 KESSQNTQKVAE
+659 NESTENTQKAEE
-671 AEQKIGNLL
+671 AEQKINNLL
-680 SQSKALKEQISE
+680 SQSKALKEQVVE
-692 MKHLASQI
+692 MKMLAQNI

>member
-11 QEKRRRFEE
+11 QEKRKRFEE
-20 YAKKALTYQWITQE
+20 YAKKALNYQWITQE
-34 EYKEYLHKIENDRLT
+34 EYDEYLHKIENDKLT

-65 ALIFGDE
+65 ALIFEDE

-99 FYTRDEW
+99 FYTSDEW
-106 ADLQMTASRS
+106 AELQVTANRS
-116 LEEVVGNTAEESK
+116 LDEVIGNTSEESK
-129 IKAAQELVNKAGK
+129 IKAAKELVSKAEK

-147 NALLG
+147 SALLG
-152 TKQKDKFENLIEYVG
+152 TKRKDKLENLIEYVG

-181 EYPLD
+181 EYPLE

-246 IGKILIGV
+246 VGKVLIGV

-260 YERGES
+260 YERGET

-273 VKDQLRKASDEYA
+273 VREQLKKASNEFA

-292 DLVRKTEPILLSAN
+292 DLVRKAEPILLSAN
-306 MALMA
+306 MALMSKI
-311 RMPLSKIQ
+311 PLSKIQ
-319 GDENWKFYYKRALD
+319 EDENLQFYYKRALD
-333 IFEIGNQ
+333 IFEISNQ
-340 NQMYEKSLMK
+340 DQMYEKSLMQN
-350 KFEDAIK
+350 FEDAIK

-365 EILIAKPKNRITQMG
+365 EILIAKPKNRITQIG
-380 ENKSSEV
+380 ENKAGEV

-416 KAKKRAEKKINSFG
+416 KAKKRAEKKINNFG
-430 TEIEDI
+430 AEIEDI

-442 NLKKEMEENVRGNK
+442 NLRNEMEGNVITN
-456 RRAEQKIRDLQDRAI
+456 RRKAVQKIRDLKDRVI
-471 FNYGMENRLRNL
+471 FNYGIDNRIRNL
-483 EADLRNIYEDT
+483 DHDVKNIHEDAYI
-494 QFQNQNLYEDKNN
+494 QNRNLYEEKTSQ
-507 RIVSEIKKAASDFIN
+507 IVSEIKKASSNFIM
-522 DIEDLCEKYLED
+522 DIEEICDKYLED
-534 FDPKG
+534 FEPKE
-539 YIGKVNRYLITG
+539 YINKVNRYLASG
-551 EMPEDDEQES
+551 KMPETDEQES
-561 SDSTTQ
+561 SDSATQ
-567 EASGANIL
+567 ETSEINIIEGIL
-575 GGLLVVALSP
+575 TVALSP
-585 LLGVGEIVS
+585 LLIAEDILGL
-594 NIFGFGGDFDK
+594 GGNFDK
-605 DGCIDR
+605 DRSIAYIES
-611 VGRAFDDLLPKDITN
+611 VFDELLPKDISN
-626 HVRKEID
+626 SISEKVE
-633 TMIANIRKLFID
+633 TMILNIKKLFLE
-645 EFLQPIDNKLQERM
+645 EFLQPIDEKLQERM
-659 KESSQNTQKVAE
+659 NESTENTQKAEE
-671 AEQKIGNLL
+671 AEQKINNLL
-680 SQSKALKEQISE
+680 SQSKALKEQVVE
-692 MKHLASQI
+692 MKMLAQNI

>member
-11 QEKRRRFEE
+11 QEKRKRFEE
-20 YAKKALTYQWITQE
+20 YAKKALNYQWITQE
-34 EYKEYLHKIENDRLT
+34 EYDEYLHKIENDKLT

-99 FYTRDEW
+99 FYTSDEW
-106 ADLQMTASRS
+106 AELQVTANRS
-116 LEEVVGNTAEESK
+116 LDEVIGNTSEESK
-129 IKAAQELVNKAGK
+129 IKAAKELVSKAEK

-147 NALLG
+147 SALLG
-152 TKQKDKFENLIEYVG
+152 TKRKDKLENLIEYVG

-181 EYPLD
+181 EYPLE

-246 IGKILIGV
+246 VGKVLIGV

-260 YERGES
+260 YECGET

-273 VKDQLRKASDEYA
+273 VREQLKKASNEFA

-292 DLVRKTEPILLSAN
+292 DLVRKAEPILLSAN
-306 MALMA
+306 MALMSKI
-311 RMPLSKIQ
+311 PLSKIQ
-319 GDENWKFYYKRALD
+319 EDENLQFYYKRALD
-333 IFEIGNQ
+333 IFEISNQ
-340 NQMYEKSLMK
+340 DQMYEKSLMQN
-350 KFEDAIK
+350 FEDAIK

-365 EILIAKPKNRITQMG
+365 EILIAKPKNRITQIG
-380 ENKSSEV
+380 ENKAGEV

-402 MSKEKAEEAQYNVE
+402 MSKEKAEEVQYNVE
-416 KAKKRAEKKINSFG
+416 KAKKRAEKKINNFG
-430 TEIEDI
+430 AEIEDI

-442 NLKKEMEENVRGNK
+442 NLRNEMEGNVITN
-456 RRAEQKIRDLQDRAI
+456 RRKAVQKIRDLKDRVI
-471 FNYGMENRLRNL
+471 FNYGIDNRIRNL
-483 EADLRNIYEDT
+483 DHDVKNIHEDAYI
-494 QFQNQNLYEDKNN
+494 QNRNLYEEKTSQ
-507 RIVSEIKKAASDFIN
+507 IVSEIKKASSNFIM
-522 DIEDLCEKYLED
+522 DIEEICDKYLED
-534 FDPKG
+534 FEPKE
-539 YIGKVNRYLITG
+539 YINKVNRYLASG
-551 EMPEDDEQES
+551 KMPETDEQES
-561 SDSTTQ
+561 SDSATQ
-567 EASGANIL
+567 ETSEINIIEGIL
-575 GGLLVVALSP
+575 TVALSP
-585 LLGVGEIVS
+585 LLIAEDILGL
-594 NIFGFGGDFDK
+594 GGNFDK
-605 DGCIDR
+605 DRSIAYIES
-611 VGRAFDDLLPKDITN
+611 VFDELLPKDISN
-626 HVRKEID
+626 SISEKVE
-633 TMIANIRKLFID
+633 TMILNIKKLFLE
-645 EFLQPIDNKLQERM
+645 EFLQPIDEKLQERM
-659 KESSQNTQKVAE
+659 NESTENTQKAEE
-671 AEQKIGNLL
+671 AEQKINNLL
-680 SQSKALKEQISE
+680 SQSKALKEQVVE
-692 MKHLASQI
+692 MKMLAQNI